1 MDTKQGGL
9 IMLLKSTSE
18 MRLPDTGRDF
28 EDEDAFRIAS
38 FSSDEFDFLMDDD
51 DSAPQ
56 DSELSEEEIPETRG
70 MSINETDSIKVYLRE
85 IGRHRLLQKTE
96 EIELFRS
103 VVKGDNVARRKVV
116 QANLRLVV
124 SVAKNYKNRGLSFQ
138 DLIQE
143 GNMGLL
149 KAVERFNPEKGFRFS
164 TYATWWI
171 RQSITRALS
180 NHSRT
185 IRVPVHVSET
195 RNSIRK
201 AVERLS
207 MKLGRNPA
215 LPEIAEETGMTEES
229 LMAVWSAFRDPLSLD
244 SKPRPEYDAELK
256 EFVED
261 KRASMPDEVVQKVV
275 LKDKISQLLSK
286 LREQERFVLELR
298 YGISNGVPMTL
309 SEVGK
314 SLGYSR
320 ERVRQIENLALR
332 KLGHAQN
339 ARKLLDDLNLN
350 QF

>member
-1 MDTKQGGL
+1 
-9 IMLLKSTSE
+9 
-18 MRLPDTGRDF
+18 MRVPDTNRDF
-28 EDEDAFRIAS
+28 GEEDAFNNFA
-38 FSSDEFDFLMDDD
+38 FSPDEFDFLADEPDLE
-51 DSAPQ
+51 SP
-56 DSELSEEEIPETRG
+56 DSEENAEEEIPETRG
-70 MSINETDSIKVYLRE
+70 MSVNETDSIKVYLRE
-85 IGRHRLLQKTE
+85 IGRHRLLQKAE
-96 EIELFRS
+96 EIDLFRA
-103 VVKGDNVARRKVV
+103 VVKGSNVARRKVV

-195 RNSIRK
+195 RNTIRKTVEKLSIR
-201 AVERLS
+201 
-207 MKLGRNPA
+207 LGRTPHIA
-215 LPEIAEETGMTEES
+215 EIAAETGMSEES
-229 LMAVWSAFRDPLSLD
+229 LMAVWSAFREPVSLD
-244 SKPRPEYDAELK
+244 CKPRPEYDAELK

-261 KRASMPDEVVQKVV
+261 KRASRPDEVVQKVV
-275 LKDKISQLLSK
+275 LKDKIGQMLSK

-339 ARKLLDDLNLN
+339 ARKLLDDLN
-350 QF
+350 QS